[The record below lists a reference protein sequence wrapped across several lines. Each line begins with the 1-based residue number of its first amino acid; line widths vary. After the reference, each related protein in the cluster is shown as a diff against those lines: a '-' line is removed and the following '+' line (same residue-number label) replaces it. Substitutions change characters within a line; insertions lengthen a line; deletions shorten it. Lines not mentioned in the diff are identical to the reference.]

1 MKNVKFIVAIA
12 LMMIVVAGCSDD
24 EKKGEG
30 KKLQPPVQVSLT
42 QTESV
47 IVKSQNA
54 FGFKLLNTLVEK
66 TDVASFAVSP
76 YGALQVLSMLV
87 NGADGETAMEIASLS
102 GLTSAEMDDINGYY
116 KKINDCIMQTDPTA
130 KVDVVNGLWT
140 NPEKSF
146 GDDFLNKSKQ
156 YFLQGRNC
164 VIETF
169 KTYEE
174 IKEYYSSNMSKEVAS
189 AVTKQLSTYSGDFDK
204 MAVNSTLCFDG
215 KWETPFNKS
224 KTKKENF
231 YGEKGEKQVAM
242 MKNAWQYPYYKGED
256 YAMLELP
263 YGNGAF
269 SMVIALPDEG
279 VSLKSVAEKF
289 KSLDLNQLHS
299 IKRDVVLS
307 LPQFK
312 NAVDV
317 DLLKVYRQMSW
328 QKITSDYPGISMDG
342 SVKLDEMKQFVS
354 VDVNESGTKIE
365 SSTTGILGDVALK
378 PEIFEVNRPFI
389 WFVKENSTNA
399 VLFLGK
405 VGEI

>member
-140 NPEKSF
+140 NPDKSF

-156 YFLQGRNC
+156 YFLQGKNS

-189 AVTKQLSTYSGDFDK
+189 AVTKQLSTYSGAFDK

-231 YGEKGEKQVAM
+231 YGEKGEK
-242 MKNAWQYPYYKGED
+242 
-256 YAMLELP
+256 
-263 YGNGAF
+263 
-269 SMVIALPDEG
+269 
-279 VSLKSVAEKF
+279 
-289 KSLDLNQLHS
+289 
-299 IKRDVVLS
+299 
-307 LPQFK
+307 
-312 NAVDV
+312 
-317 DLLKVYRQMSW
+317 
-328 QKITSDYPGISMDG
+328 
-342 SVKLDEMKQFVS
+342 
-354 VDVNESGTKIE
+354 
-365 SSTTGILGDVALK
+365 
-378 PEIFEVNRPFI
+378 
-389 WFVKENSTNA
+389 
-399 VLFLGK
+399 
-405 VGEI
+405 